1 MRLFFIALF
10 VASFLVSCGGDKAL
24 EVVPVGEKPPL
35 ERLAKAYEAM
45 SEQVA
50 GNPRSLEPKERLRFV
65 RFVFEKAGYDYDATL
80 EALSRIEPDPM
91 NPHQRDLAEL
101 LLLPHRASGWVDPAE
116 VYSAEELPWVTRIEA
131 AFF

>member
-1 MRLFFIALF
+1 MRLFFILF
-10 VASFLVSCGGDKAL
+10 FSMTILASCGGDKAL
-24 EVVPVGEKPPL
+24 EVVPLGEKAPL
-35 ERLAKAYEAM
+35 ERLAEAYEAM
-45 SEQVA
+45 SEQVV

-65 RFVFEKAGYDYDATL
+65 RFVFEKAGYDYSATL

-101 LLLPHRASGWVDPAE
+101 LLLPHRASGWVDPKE
-116 VYSAEELPWVTRIEA
+116 VYGEAERAWVTRIEA